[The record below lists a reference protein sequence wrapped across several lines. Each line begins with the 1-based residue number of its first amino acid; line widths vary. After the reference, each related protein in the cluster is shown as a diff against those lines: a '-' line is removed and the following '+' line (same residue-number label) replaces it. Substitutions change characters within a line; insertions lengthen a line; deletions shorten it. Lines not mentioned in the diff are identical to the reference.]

1 MYHKIIGGRAD
12 RKQRNIK
19 HSISYLLR
27 KNKPEEQQYVK
38 TLSMTTEQDLLNF
51 NTFILPKGKKS
62 PYVAGVLSFEEES
75 INEDIKCKIIIDFEE
90 VLFAGIEPENRPPLM
105 WIEHSD
111 KGRVELNYLTFNA
124 LADGR
129 SFTVYLDKTD
139 RQLFNT
145 FSEIINYENDFSSPF
160 EEVDFRNTL
169 VNKPNTR
176 APAKKKE
183 IIEVLNNEILSKINT
198 GNINNRNELIE
209 YIKSKGILINRV
221 RKDSIS
227 IKFHKEDVPLAL
239 KGDIYKE
246 GRDYTVYKNLKKSN
260 VNRDPEDIKILLHEF
275 RRDFNDLLN
284 KRQSKNNKRFAKKN
298 SNLTEKT
305 MLINCSESNTCKN
318 KENIELENNFSNGG
332 VTFVCHNIYY
342 ENNYDFKNEK
352 GAHYEQSYNGG
363 YQRKK
368 KTEEERFEQ
377 LRERIRATKRIQQ
390 SVSDEFKKYYN
401 QQFRTREKI
410 RLNDFRIKFFRKYAF
425 RFSLLFKEIIRRAFI
440 FTKRAE
446 AKKIREEK
454 KRQEAKEKAKIS
466 KGGKFRV

>member
-75 INEDIKCKIIIDFEE
+75 INEDIKCKIIVDFEE
-90 VLFAGIEPENRPPLM
+90 MLFAGIEQENRPPLM

-169 VNKPNTR
+169 INKPNTR

-183 IIEVLNNEILSKINT
+183 IIEVLNDDILSKIKT

-209 YIKSKGILINRV
+209 YIKSKEILINRV

-227 IKFHKEDVPLAL
+227 IKFHKEDIPLAL

-260 VNRDPEDIKILLHEF
+260 INRDPEDIKILLNEF
-275 RRDFNDLLN
+275 RRDFNYFLN
-284 KRQSKNNKRFAKKN
+284 KRQSKNNKRFGKKN

-305 MLINCSESNTCKN
+305 MLSNCSESNTCKN

-342 ENNYDFKNEK
+342 ENNHDFENEK
-352 GAHYEQSYNGG
+352 GANYEQSYNGG

-390 SVSDEFKKYYN
+390 SVSDGFKKYYN
-401 QQFRTREKI
+401 EQFRTREKI
-410 RLNDFRIKFFRKYAF
+410 RLNEFRIRNIRKYTF
-425 RFSLLFKEIIRRAFI
+425 RLSLLFKEIIKRAFI
-440 FTKRAE
+440 FTKRTE
-446 AKKIREEK
+446 AKKAREEK
-454 KRQEAKEKAKIS
+454 KRQEAKEKTKIS
-466 KGGKFRV
+466 QGGKFRV

>member
-1 MYHKIIGGRAD
+1 MYHKIIGGLAD

-51 NTFILPKGKKS
+51 NAFILPKGKKS

-75 INEDIKCKIIIDFEE
+75 INEDIKRKIIIDFEE
-90 VLFAGIEPENRPPLM
+90 MIFTGIEPENRPPLM

-124 LADGR
+124 LVDGR
-129 SFTVYLDKTD
+129 SFTAYFDKTD
-139 RQLFNT
+139 RKLFNA
-145 FSEIINYENDFSSPF
+145 FSEIINYENDLSSPF
-160 EEVDFRNTL
+160 EEVDFRNTFI
-169 VNKPNTR
+169 NKPNTR
-176 APAKKKE
+176 TPTKKKE
-183 IIEVLNNEILSKINT
+183 KIEVLNEEILSKINS
-198 GNINNRNELIE
+198 GNINNRGELIE

-246 GRDYTVYKNLKKSN
+246 GRDYTVYKNLKKQVVS
-260 VNRDPEDIKILLHEF
+260 RDPEVVRILLNEF
-275 RRDFNDLLN
+275 RCNFDELFKKRNDKN
-284 KRQSKNNKRFAKKN
+284 KKRFSKKNNNTTKKT
-298 SNLTEKT
+298 NL
-305 MLINCSESNTCKN
+305 MNNSESNTCEN
-318 KENIELENNFSNGG
+318 KENVEVVNKFSNSG
-332 VTFVCHNIYY
+332 VTFVSQETYY
-342 ENNYDFKNEK
+342 KNNHDFNNKK
-352 GAHYEQSYNGG
+352 GEGYEQLYNGS

-377 LRERIRATKRIQQ
+377 LRERIRENKRIQQ

-401 QQFRTREKI
+401 QQFRTREKV
-410 RLNDFRIKFFRKYAF
+410 RLNDFRIKFIRKYAF
-425 RFSLLFKEIIRRAFI
+425 RFGMLFKEIIRRAFI

-446 AKKIREEK
+446 NQKIREEK
-454 KRQEAKEKAKIS
+454 KRQEAKEKAKIHQ
-466 KGGKFRV
+466 GGKFRV